1 MNIRWIGILLTS
13 MALLI
18 FLAAC
23 SSVPTSTST
32 ATSPGSITP
41 LDGATLLQQRCS
53 VCHPLTFV
61 ERSRHS
67 AADWK
72 LIVGLMASRGAQLS
86 PGEEA
91 VVVSYLA
98 ANFGQ

>member
-1 MNIRWIGILLTS
+1 MRHPWLTPLL
-13 MALLI
+13 ANLVVII
-18 FLAAC
+18 FTAAC
-23 SSVPTSTST
+23 SSGASSPTPAAT
-32 ATSPGSITP
+32 AAQ
-41 LDGATLLQQRCS
+41 DGATLLAERCS

-61 ERSRHS
+61 EKSHHT

-72 LIVGLMASRGAQLS
+72 LIVGMMVSRGAQLS
-86 PGEEA
+86 STEET